1 MSKSSPIL
9 ARIVA
14 QTGIPDLYDR
24 LARLSP
30 SDLNSLLLEIFR
42 ARRHSPAD
50 LIRGAAGGTKFQWS
64 GSTWDTSTSLTSPC
78 AIDARVLHEFD
89 RAALETAAEFTA
101 LDLSPVDPLGLQRTL
116 GGIDQNNVLS
126 ALRGVEV
133 SGDPTSALALEA
145 ARRRKRGQSAVNLCA
160 SQRVLR
166 LQPFD
171 VPGFSPHFRLFAL
184 ATAARDSGSFSFE
197 ADALSRHL
205 RFYLNLFRTLN
216 ARGFALKC
224 PVVEFSDTRLIH
236 QLLESKGISWDEVRR
251 HAHAHQ
257 PGAAER
263 FLAERGVEL
272 PTTTSDPQS
281 DDLALINTRLFPQ
294 LRREYPEAEFRFNL
308 SRLEGAGYYA
318 GVCLRISP
326 QAPDGNRYPIV
337 DGGMTDWTARLL
349 QNRKERFLATGI
361 GSQFAC
367 LRYHVSSH

>member
-1 MSKSSPIL
+1 MAVKSSPIL
-9 ARIVA
+9 ARIAA
-14 QTGIPDLYDR
+14 QIGIPDLYDR

-30 SDLNSLLLEIFR
+30 SDLNSLLLELFR
-42 ARRHSPAD
+42 ARATSPAE
-50 LIRGAAGGTKFQWS
+50 LIRRATTLSA
-64 GSTWDTSTSLTSPC
+64 PC
-78 AIDARVLHEFD
+78 VVDARILHDFD
-89 RAALETAAEFTA
+89 RAAFETAAEFTA
-101 LDLSPVDPLGLQRTL
+101 LDLSPVDPIGLPRTL

-145 ARRRKRGQSAVNLCA
+145 AHRRKRGESAVNLCA
-160 SQRVLR
+160 SQRVVR

-171 VPGFSPHFRLFAL
+171 VPGFSPHFRLFGL
-184 ATAARDSGSFSFE
+184 VTAARDLGSFSFE
-197 ADALSRHL
+197 TDALNRHV

-216 ARGFALKC
+216 DRGFGFVS
-224 PVVEFSDTRLIH
+224 PIVEFSDTRLIRA
-236 QLLESKGISWDEVRR
+236 LLEAQGISWEEVRN

-263 FLAERGVEL
+263 FLAKRGIEL
-272 PTTTSDPQS
+272 PTSTSDPKS
-281 DDLALINTRLFPQ
+281 HDLALIDTRLLPQ

-308 SRLEGAGYYA
+308 ARLEGAGYYS
-318 GVCLRISP
+318 GICLRISP

-367 LRYHVSSH
+367 LRYRIS